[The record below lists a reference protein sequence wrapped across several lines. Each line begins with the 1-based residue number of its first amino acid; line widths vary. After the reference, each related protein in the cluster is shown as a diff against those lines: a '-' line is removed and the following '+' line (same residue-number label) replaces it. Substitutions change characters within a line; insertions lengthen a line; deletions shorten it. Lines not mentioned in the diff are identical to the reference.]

1 MKSLFV
7 CLLLLFISVS
17 LNSEQLFKMN
27 NGTTLEG
34 IVVEET
40 DSTCKLSTEH
50 GILKLSNSEIAERID
65 LYVEIKMQN
74 GDEFTGIV
82 VEENDSI
89 LKLKEDGEEPV
100 TLKKSDIVSREILPD
115 LLSPIITLPSKKF
128 AKRHNSSF
136 LFPFGKPSFYK
147 PKYIFLGGSLGW
159 PCLINVFAGVD
170 FYKFQLRGSLGFFSA
185 QLHLNYYIIQN
196 DKFKWAL
203 GPGVGGIIIS
213 PGNSVYYILST
224 NIRWYDFIFEVG
236 AFKFDREREVYPF
249 PYFQIGFSL

>member
-7 CLLLLFISVS
+7 FLLLLFISVS
-17 LNSEQLFKMN
+17 LNSEQLFKMK

-40 DSTCKLSTEH
+40 DSTCALSTVD
-50 GILKLSNSEIAERID
+50 GTFKLHKSEISERID
-65 LYVEIKMQN
+65 LYLEIEMQN

-82 VEENDSI
+82 VEENDTT
-89 LKLKEDGEEPV
+89 LQLKEEGEEPI
-100 TLKKSDIVSREILPD
+100 TLKKSDIISREILPD

-136 LFPFGKPSFYK
+136 LFPFGKPSFNK
-147 PKYIFLGGSLGW
+147 PEYIFGGASLGW
-159 PCLINVFAGVD
+159 PCLTNLFAGVD

-185 QLHLNYYIIQN
+185 QLHLNYYMIYKQN
-196 DKFKWAL
+196 FKWAL
-203 GPGVGGIIIS
+203 GPGIGTIWVAMES
-213 PGNSVYYILST
+213 NQYYILSS
-224 NIRWYDFIFEVG
+224 NIRWHYFFFEIG
-236 AFKFDREREVYPF
+236 AFKFDHEREVYPF